1 MSASPEPA
9 RRFVSRLNSLLDRS
23 VTIKLTNGR
32 YYVGKLTGY
41 DPATYS
47 VMLESAKDNEGNL
60 WPVSIIYG
68 GSISEILIGESEI
81 FNAKEFSE
89 FLTRF
94 GNIEKHLIKVYDD
107 INVVEIGKNIKV
119 SKDGVE
125 GSGPLAQKIYSI
137 FREYLRTKGINQ

>member
-32 YYVGKLTGY
+32 YYTGKLTGY
-41 DPATYS
+41 DPTTYS

-68 GSISEILIGESEI
+68 GNISEILIGESEI

-89 FLTRF
+89 FLIRF

-107 INVVEIGKNIKV
+107 INVVEVGKNIKV

>member
-9 RRFVSRLNSLLDRS
+9 RRFTSRLNSLLDRS
-23 VTIKLTNGR
+23 VTIRLTNGR
-32 YYVGKLTGY
+32 FYTGKLTGY
-41 DPATYS
+41 DPTTYS

-68 GSISEILIGESEI
+68 NSISEILIGESEI

-89 FLTRF
+89 FLARF
-94 GNIEKHLIKVYDD
+94 GNIERHLIKVYDD
-107 INVVEIGKNIKV
+107 INVVEVGKNIKV

-137 FREYLRTKGINQ
+137 YREYLRTKGINQ

>member
-32 YYVGKLTGY
+32 YYTGKLTGY
-41 DPATYS
+41 DPTTYS

-68 GSISEILIGESEI
+68 GNISEILIGESEI

-89 FLTRF
+89 FLIRF

-107 INVVEIGKNIKV
+107 INVVEVGKSIKV

>member
-23 VTIKLTNGR
+23 VTIKLANGR
-32 YYVGKLTGY
+32 TYTGKLTGY
-41 DPATYS
+41 DPTTYS
-47 VMLESAKDNEGNL
+47 VMLESAKDNEGNV

-68 GSISEILIGESEI
+68 NNISEILIGESEI

-89 FLTRF
+89 FLSRF
-94 GNIEKHLIKVYDD
+94 GNIERHLIKVYDD
-107 INVVEIGKNIKV
+107 INVVEVGKNIKV

-137 FREYLRTKGINQ
+137 YREYLRTKGINQ

>member
-41 DPATYS
+41 DPVTYS

>member
-9 RRFVSRLNSLLDRS
+9 RRFVSRLNSLLDRN
-23 VTIKLTNGR
+23 VTIKLINGR
-32 YYVGKLTGY
+32 TYTGKLTGY
-41 DPATYS
+41 DPTTYS
-47 VMLESAKDNEGNL
+47 IMLESAKDNEGNI
-60 WPVSIIYG
+60 WPLSIIYG
-68 GSISEILIGESEI
+68 NNISEILMGESEI

-89 FLTRF
+89 FLSRF

-107 INVVEIGKNIKV
+107 INVVEVGKSIKV

-137 FREYLRTKGINQ
+137 YREYLRTKGINQ

>member
-32 YYVGKLTGY
+32 YYTGKRTGY
-41 DPATYS
+41 DPTTYS

-68 GSISEILIGESEI
+68 GNISEILIGESEI

-89 FLTRF
+89 FLIRF

-107 INVVEIGKNIKV
+107 INVVEVGKNIKV